1 MAGIF
6 PKAPDIRT
14 FWNNILNGV
23 NAIGDPLPSWEA
35 DRYLDAG
42 RIHTP
47 HGGYLEDLFSFD
59 PREFGIMPNSV
70 DGGEPD
76 QFLALRVSRDALQD
90 AGYLDDRYDHR
101 DTGIVLG
108 HSTYLHRGQVNLIQH
123 NIFLDQTMELLAAV
137 LPSAD
142 SEKLLEIR
150 RLLSKK
156 LPQCN
161 ADIVPGLVPNVMTGR
176 IANRL
181 NFKGPNYLIDAACA
195 SSLLAV
201 NAAIDELRKGRTRMM
216 LAGGVNAS
224 LPPEVSMIFTQLGAL
239 SRQGKVRPFE
249 KGSDGTLLGE
259 GLGVVVLKRVSDA
272 VADGDRI
279 YAVIREVGNASD
291 GREQGLLAPSVQG
304 EALALERAYLE
315 SGIDPLTIGLIEAHG
330 TGIPLG
336 DQTEIS
342 ALRQIFGER
351 KGPQGSIAVGSVK
364 SMISHCIPAAGIA
377 GLIKGA
383 LALHHKVLPPTLCDA
398 VNPDLGIETTPFYVN
413 TATRPW
419 FCQPGTLRRAGIN
432 CFGFGGINAHAI
444 IEEAPPRAVRPETL
458 TAWPAEL
465 CVFSAKSA
473 EELVLRLDR
482 AAGWIGVNANRSL
495 CDIAAALVKQ
505 DTKDLHRLAIVAKDK
520 ADLAKKI
527 DTASTRLQK
536 NKGDRWATRSGIV
549 YSSRP
554 LGGKLAF
561 MFPGEGSQ
569 YFDMLSDL
577 IMCFDEVR
585 NWFDFWPGLYPDL
598 PGSTRTD
605 IVFPPQ
611 NDLSAQRRKELE
623 TRLHDMDV
631 GSEAVF
637 IAGQAIFGLLG
648 SFGVTPDVM
657 VGHSSGESSALAASG
672 AIVADDFASL
682 AGFIRELNQVY
693 NRVLSQGKIPTGSL
707 LAVGALPQAVVEEQ
721 IAALDKGVVIAM
733 DNCANQLVLF
743 GEKAPIDT
751 LKKSL
756 GDAGGICMPLPFD
769 RGYHTP
775 QFSAVSDAFLDYY
788 ETIGVKPPGVPLYS
802 CASAGL
808 FSDDAAE
815 VRRLAASQWARKV
828 RFRETVTN
836 MYRDGVRC
844 FIEVGPSG
852 NLSAFLNDILHGKE
866 ALTLATNQ
874 RNRNG
879 MEQFLTVLSH
889 LYVNDKA
896 VNLDRLFVSRSV
908 NTAPETAPPN
918 DRTHMH
924 LTNTMPVLHIDDAD
938 RAVLN
943 KLLAVPREEAPQADL
958 TDITDFGR
966 QIMTDHFNLM
976 QHFLE
981 QQQTVLGHWRRSQE
995 AAGPPP
1001 CPADGHSPF
1010 LNVITQRTDQY
1021 VEALC
1026 RVCVHEDNFLKDHV
1040 LSGTVSRENPLL
1052 TGLSCV
1058 PLMVSL
1064 EIMAEACALTAGNRA
1079 VKTVE
1084 NIRAL
1089 NWIALVDD
1097 ELTLTVRAQ
1106 LIDAGLQTYRAEIFN
1121 GDSLVVSAD
1130 FLFDENWFNEGVPEL
1145 ISRQPYRWESHEIY
1159 RIGMFHGPIFQ
1170 SIRQIEGWNE
1180 TGIDATLSEVRLDGF
1195 FCDDETP
1202 HLVLNPVLLD
1212 AAGQLAAC
1220 WFAQKAGTDFN
1231 CFPSTIERIELYRPC
1246 PQNIPG
1252 VRLKARQQLLDP
1264 LNEGIEAPRLWQFEC
1279 RDTRGERL
1287 FSIKNL
1293 ENVYFPVPNRFYQ
1306 FRRDPLNGW
1315 LGRPVALTGNRDAF
1329 LWQIPHLPETFCSQS
1344 GNIFLHILAHALLN
1358 FDERQNWRELS
1369 TSIRHRRE
1377 WLLGRACIKEATRF
1391 WIFQQ
1396 TGELLYPSDVTVHHD
1411 DKGAPYVDGW
1421 WNDTLIPAPE
1431 VSLSHDKRLSLAA
1444 VSPPRQSVG
1453 VDIEH
1458 IGKIQETDL
1467 LESALTGKE
1476 KELLSGFTGNA
1487 LKEKLLH
1494 IWCAK
1499 EAAGKYLGLGLQGN
1513 PEALEVSFINGNW
1526 NLAHVAYSGV
1536 VVEVMVSF
1544 ENESVVALATTH
1556 SPEYDEE

>member
-1 MAGIF
+1 MARESRHRHESVAIIGMAGIF
-6 PKAPDIRT
+6 PKAPDIKT

-59 PREFGIMPNSV
+59 PGEFGIMPNSV

-482 AAGWIGVNANRSL
+482 AAGWIGENANRSL

-1001 CPADGHSPF
+1001 
-1010 LNVITQRTDQY
+1010 
-1021 VEALC
+1021 
-1026 RVCVHEDNFLKDHV
+1026 
-1040 LSGTVSRENPLL
+1040 
-1052 TGLSCV
+1052 
-1058 PLMVSL
+1058 
-1064 EIMAEACALTAGNRA
+1064 
-1079 VKTVE
+1079 
-1084 NIRAL
+1084 
-1089 NWIALVDD
+1089 
-1097 ELTLTVRAQ
+1097 VR
-1106 LIDAGLQTYRAEIFN
+1106 R
-1121 GDSLVVSAD
+1121 
-1130 FLFDENWFNEGVPEL
+1130 
-1145 ISRQPYRWESHEIY
+1145 
-1159 RIGMFHGPIFQ
+1159 
-1170 SIRQIEGWNE
+1170 
-1180 TGIDATLSEVRLDGF
+1180 TGI
-1195 FCDDETP
+1195 
-1202 HLVLNPVLLD
+1202 
-1212 AAGQLAAC
+1212 
-1220 WFAQKAGTDFN
+1220 
-1231 CFPSTIERIELYRPC
+1231 
-1246 PQNIPG
+1246 
-1252 VRLKARQQLLDP
+1252 P
-1264 LNEGIEAPRLWQFEC
+1264 LF
-1279 RDTRGERL
+1279 
-1287 FSIKNL
+1287 
-1293 ENVYFPVPNRFYQ
+1293 
-1306 FRRDPLNGW
+1306 
-1315 LGRPVALTGNRDAF
+1315 
-1329 LWQIPHLPETFCSQS
+1329 
-1344 GNIFLHILAHALLN
+1344 
-1358 FDERQNWRELS
+1358 
-1369 TSIRHRRE
+1369 
-1377 WLLGRACIKEATRF
+1377 
-1391 WIFQQ
+1391 
-1396 TGELLYPSDVTVHHD
+1396 
-1411 DKGAPYVDGW
+1411 
-1421 WNDTLIPAPE
+1421 
-1431 VSLSHDKRLSLAA
+1431 
-1444 VSPPRQSVG
+1444 
-1453 VDIEH
+1453 
-1458 IGKIQETDL
+1458 
-1467 LESALTGKE
+1467 
-1476 KELLSGFTGNA
+1476 
-1487 LKEKLLH
+1487 
-1494 IWCAK
+1494 
-1499 EAAGKYLGLGLQGN
+1499 
-1513 PEALEVSFINGNW
+1513 
-1526 NLAHVAYSGV
+1526 
-1536 VVEVMVSF
+1536 
-1544 ENESVVALATTH
+1544 
-1556 SPEYDEE
+1556 